1 MQQVGRMRNA
11 TQAAAAPLVQKAS
24 EGVRALL
31 KLVSASESGYFREG
45 DAQAAEIRQQLSSPN
60 TETKLTGL
68 RRAIAA
74 EAACGTGEF
83 AEGPSL
89 FFADV
94 VKNLSTTDFELKRL
108 VYLYLVQH
116 AQEHPDL
123 TLLSINGYQKD
134 LYCTSHVVRAAA
146 LKSLSS
152 LSMLEIVQLL
162 VHSLKR
168 AAADTSPLVRKTAA
182 HAAAKIYFLDTDQRE
197 EVIGALL
204 QLLGDGEIAVLGAA
218 LVSFRLIFF
227 QSLVEGP
234 SSPKGPEVDGL
245 PRQEAPDDLGNGF
258 TGAPL
263 DSQEEALALLHPF
276 YSRLVSLLPQLQP
289 APQVFAVDLLSRY
302 CRCFFKQ
309 PRLAV
314 SGGASSEASSHCGP
328 PASGGQPLDEG
339 PHSSARSSRRE
350 SPQRVSAVSVL
361 ASRGAGLQQQKG
373 DHKAGGK
380 AAAYQPLPEDFERFR
395 QTLELLLLSDSC
407 AVVVSACAAI
417 QSLFPAASW
426 DCVVVPLLRCFYA
439 CPSDYK
445 EPLLKVIASFVSV
458 CPRLFQPH
466 MREFYLKQ
474 SDSFPVR
481 QLKLNLLLALAL
493 ADPSSIAALLPEL
506 RVYLHWA
513 GDEGLITSVFG
524 VLTYL
529 ALRHKQAQLYCM
541 RLFVSLLDSASPCV
555 AAEAVVGV
563 RTLVQQKQNEQDGE
577 TLARLVLH
585 LAAQLSRVTSPAA
598 RASVVWVI
606 GNYLDQ
612 VSWVAADALRQL
624 TKRFRDEAEEVKLQ
638 VLLLATRLWGF
649 HHRNMQE
656 GPLGSSSPSS
666 SSSSSSEGSAA
677 GVTREQGCEQGR
689 LIPPPTREQSR
700 QHFPRLDAMLR
711 YLFEAASYD
720 SSHDVR
726 DMARVYSALTSAL
739 SLPEDASSL
748 LPPDQRD
755 MRRFAAMYLHALSGP
770 SSSSASSAL
779 GGGGDT
785 PGSRVSEAGAPAG
798 YGALGAWDRSSHD
811 STLEAGWPWSSLAFY
826 TGLVFPGDVPLP
838 AFALEDTADSLRRC
852 LTEEE
857 ALRHSFLSL
866 GVRPPHG
873 GTCNSS
879 TPTAQGP
886 RSICSA
892 DVIRMGNAAS
902 LMGRVDGGKG
912 PLSQIDLDSF
922 YENDPMADLAHLN
935 GASSSANSTECTGTR
950 SSGVGGVGDG
960 GSTDNNNEGVWA
972 AFEAGGDEQ
981 AAVEGGALAAPP
993 LTPPGIVVGED
1004 EESDE
1009 EGGGG
1014 AEAHAQQQA
1023 TATCTQETLQAG
1035 DHDADWN
1042 LSPTV
1047 S

>member
-134 LYCTSHVVRAAA
+134 LYCASHVVRAAA

-197 EVIGALL
+197 EIIGALL

-234 SSPKGPEVDGL
+234 SSPKAPEIEGL
-245 PRQEAPDDLGNGF
+245 PPQEAPDDLGEGF

-263 DSQEEALALLHPF
+263 DTQEEALALLHPF

-289 APQVFAVDLLSRY
+289 APQVVAVDLLSRY

-309 PRLAV
+309 PQPAGEPGGGP
-314 SGGASSEASSHCGP
+314 SGPPSHCGP
-328 PASGGQPLDEG
+328 LVPGQTTDER
-339 PHSSARSSRRE
+339 PHTSAGSSRRE
-350 SPQRVSAVSVL
+350 SPQRVSAMSVL
-361 ASRGAGLQQQKG
+361 VSRGAGIQQQKG
-373 DHKAGGK
+373 THGAGGK
-380 AAAYQPLPEDFERFR
+380 AATYQPLPEDFERFR
-395 QTLELLLLSDSC
+395 QALELLLLSDSC

-426 DCVVVPLLRCFYA
+426 DCVVVPLLRCMYT

-445 EPLLKVIASFVSV
+445 EPLLKVIASFVSA

-481 QLKLNLLLALAL
+481 QQKLNLLLALAL

-656 GPLGSSSPSS
+656 GPVGSSSPSNS
-666 SSSSSSEGSAA
+666 SSSGSSEASAA
-677 GVTREQGCEQGR
+677 GSTREQGGEQGR

-726 DMARVYSALTSAL
+726 DMARVYSALTTAL
-739 SLPEDASSL
+739 SLPEDASSS
-748 LPPDQRD
+748 LPPHQRD
-755 MRRFAAMYLHALSGP
+755 MRRFAAVYLHALSGP
-770 SSSSASSAL
+770 SSASASSAL
-779 GGGGDT
+779 GGGGT
-785 PGSRVSEAGAPAG
+785 PASRTSEPGAAAACG
-798 YGALGAWDRSSHD
+798 VLGAWDRFSLD
-811 STLEAGWPWSSLAFY
+811 STLEGGWPWSSMAFH
-826 TGLVFPGDVPLP
+826 TGLLFPGDVPLP
-838 AFALEDTADSLRRC
+838 SFALEDSADSLRSC

-873 GTCNSS
+873 GACNSS
-879 TPTAQGP
+879 TPTAHGP

-935 GASSSANSTECTGTR
+935 GAPSSANSTECTGTR

-960 GSTDNNNEGVWA
+960 GSTDNNNDGAWA
-972 AFEAGGDEQ
+972 AFEAGGDEH
-981 AAVEGGALAAPP
+981 AAAEGGGLSAPP

-1009 EGGGG
+1009 EGAG
-1014 AEAHAQQQA
+1014 ASDAHAQQQSN
-1023 TATCTQETLQAG
+1023 ATCTQQTLQAG
-1035 DHDADWN
+1035 DHDADWSF
-1042 LSPTV
+1042 SPTV

>member
-11 TQAAAAPLVQKAS
+11 THAAAAPLVQKAS

-116 AQEHPDL
+116 AQEHSDL

-134 LYCTSHVVRAAA
+134 LYCASHVVRAAA

-162 VHSLKR
+162 VQSLKR

-234 SSPKGPEVDGL
+234 PSPKASELDGL
-245 PRQEAPDDLGNGF
+245 PPQEAPDNLGEGF
-258 TGAPL
+258 TGASL

-309 PRLAV
+309 PWPA
-314 SGGASSEASSHCGP
+314 GEAGGGPPGASSYCGP
-328 PASGGQPLDEG
+328 LVPGQPSDEG
-339 PHSSARSSRRE
+339 PHSSARFSRRE

-361 ASRGAGLQQQKG
+361 VSRGAGLQQQKG
-373 DHKAGGK
+373 RHGARGK
-380 AAAYQPLPEDFERFR
+380 AAAYQPLPEDFEQFR

-426 DCVVVPLLRCFYA
+426 DCVVVPLLRCLYT

-445 EPLLKVIASFVSV
+445 EPLLKVIASFASV

-466 MREFYLKQ
+466 MREFHLKQ

-481 QLKLNLLLALAL
+481 QQKLKLLLALAL
-493 ADPSSIAALLPEL
+493 ADPPSIAALLPEL

-529 ALRHKQAQLYCM
+529 ALHHKQAQLYCM

-598 RASVVWVI
+598 RSSVVWVI

-638 VLLLATRLWGF
+638 VLLLATRLWSF
-649 HHRNMQE
+649 HHRNMQD
-656 GPLGSSSPSS
+656 GRVNSSSLSNSSSSS
-666 SSSSSSEGSAA
+666 SSSSSSEAPAA
-677 GVTREQGCEQGR
+677 DSTGEQGGEQGR
-689 LIPPPTREQSR
+689 LIPPPSREQSR

-720 SSHDVR
+720 TSHDVR

-739 SLPEDASSL
+739 SLPEDASFP
-748 LPPDQRD
+748 LPPHHQD
-755 MRRFAAMYLHALSGP
+755 MRRFAAVYLHALSGP
-770 SSSSASSAL
+770 SSASASSAF
-779 GGGGDT
+779 GGGGT
-785 PGSRVSEAGAPAG
+785 SASRTSEHGAAPACG
-798 YGALGAWDRSSHD
+798 VSGAWDRLSLD
-811 STLEAGWPWSSLAFY
+811 PPPEAGWPWSSLAFH
-826 TGLVFPGDVPLP
+826 TGLLFPGDVPLP
-838 AFALEDTADSLRRC
+838 SFALEDSPDSLRRC

-866 GVRPPHG
+866 GVRPPRG
-873 GTCNSS
+873 GTYNSS

-912 PLSQIDLDSF
+912 PVSQIDLDSF

-935 GASSSANSTECTGTR
+935 GAPSSANSTECTGTR
-950 SSGVGGVGDG
+950 SSGVGVVGGG
-960 GSTDNNNEGVWA
+960 GSTDNNNDGAWA

-981 AAVEGGALAAPP
+981 AATEGGRLSAPP

-1004 EESDE
+1004 EESDD

-1014 AEAHAQQQA
+1014 
-1023 TATCTQETLQAG
+1023 
-1035 DHDADWN
+1035 HDALHPGLKAKLCSDFEW
-1042 LSPTV
+1042 LRIE
-1047 S
+1047 